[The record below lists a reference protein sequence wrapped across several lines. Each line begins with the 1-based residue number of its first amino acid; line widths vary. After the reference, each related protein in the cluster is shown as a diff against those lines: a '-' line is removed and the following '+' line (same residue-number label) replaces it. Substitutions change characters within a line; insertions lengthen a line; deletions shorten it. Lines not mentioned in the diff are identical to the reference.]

1 MGLSPRHGTNRE
13 SNKAYTGGINM
24 GTFAFKMP
32 DIGEG
37 VVEGEVVEWM
47 VAVGDVVKEDDPI
60 LSVMTD
66 KATVEIPSPV
76 DGKVTKVI
84 GEAGDILPVGVVCIE
99 FEVDGA
105 GNASASE
112 EAPTKKEAEPAK
124 EEPKAT
130 PAPTPAPKAAAETPP
145 APTPAPAM
153 APVPRAPGTK
163 ALASPAVR
171 QRAREANI
179 SLDHVS
185 GSGPAGRISHADL
198 DTHIAGGASGA
209 SRSAPVG
216 GRARVQLNG
225 TEAMKVIGLR
235 RKIAD
240 SMIASYSTIPHFS
253 YFEEVDVTALEE
265 LRQHLNATRPEGA
278 PKLTY
283 LPFIMQALVRA
294 LAERPECNALYD
306 DEANIVTRHEA
317 INLGI
322 ATQTDRGLFVPVVK
336 HVEAMDIWQSATE
349 MGRVTSA
356 TRDGKAGVEDLSGST
371 FTITSL
377 GRLGGLGATP
387 IINKPEVGIL
397 GVHNAKDRA
406 VVRNGAVVIRRMM
419 NLSSS
424 WDHRVVDGH
433 DGATLVQL
441 VKTYLENPATIFM

>member
-1 MGLSPRHGTNRE
+1 
-13 SNKAYTGGINM
+13 M

-47 VAVGDVVKEDDPI
+47 VAVGDTVKEDDPI

-76 DGKVTKVI
+76 DGTVTKVV

-105 GNASASE
+105 GNASASDDAPAAK
-112 EAPTKKEAEPAK
+112 EAPAPAAK
-124 EEPKAT
+124 ESKPEPTPEVA
-130 PAPTPAPKAAAETPP
+130 PAPTPAPKAAA
-145 APTPAPAM
+145 TPAPAA
-153 APVPRAPGTK
+153 APVARAPGTK

-179 SLDHVS
+179 SLDHVA

-198 DTHIAGGASGA
+198 DAHIAGGASGA
-209 SRSAPVG
+209 SRAAPMG
-216 GRARVQLNG
+216 GRARTELNG

-240 SMIASYSTIPHFS
+240 SMIASYSSIPHFS

-283 LPFIMQALVRA
+283 LPFIMQALVKA
-294 LAERPECNALYD
+294 LAQRPECNALYD
-306 DEANIVTRHEA
+306 DEANVVTRHEA

-349 MGRVTSA
+349 MGRVTGA
-356 TRDGKAGVEDLSGST
+356 TRDGKAGVEDLTGST

-406 VVRNGAVVIRRMM
+406 VVRDGAVVIRRMM

>member
-1 MGLSPRHGTNRE
+1 
-13 SNKAYTGGINM
+13 M

-99 FEVDGA
+99 FEVEGS

-112 EAPTKKEAEPAK
+112 QAPAKTEAAPAK
-124 EEPKAT
+124 EEAKPV
-130 PAPTPAPKAAAETPP
+130 
-145 APTPAPAM
+145 PAPAPEPVAAP
-153 APVPRAPGTK
+153 APVPVAAAPVARAAGTK

-179 SLDHVS
+179 SLDHVA

-198 DTHIAGGASGA
+198 DAHIAGGASGA
-209 SRSAPVG
+209 SRAAPVG
-216 GRARVQLNG
+216 GRARVELNG
-225 TEAMKVIGLR
+225 TETMKVIGLR

-265 LRQHLNATRPEGA
+265 LRQHLNATRPAGA

-283 LPFIMQALVRA
+283 LPFIMQALVKA

-306 DEANIVTRHEA
+306 DEANVVTRHEA
-317 INLGI
+317 VNLGI

-336 HVEAMDIWQSATE
+336 HVEAMDIWQSASE
-349 MGRVTSA
+349 MGRVTSE
-356 TRDGKAGVEDLSGST
+356 TRDGKAGVEDLTGST

-406 VVRNGAVVIRRMM
+406 VVRNGAVVVRRMM

>member
-1 MGLSPRHGTNRE
+1 
-13 SNKAYTGGINM
+13 M

-47 VAVGDVVKEDDPI
+47 VAVGDSVKEDDPI

-76 DGKVTKVI
+76 DGKVTMVI

-99 FEVDGA
+99 FEVDGD
-105 GNASASE
+105 GNASSA
-112 EAPTKKEAEPAK
+112 EAAP
-124 EEPKAT
+124 EPKAET
-130 PAPTPAPKAAAETPP
+130 APAPEPKAEPKA
-145 APTPAPAM
+145 APTPAPAP
-153 APVPRAPGTK
+153 APAPAAVVARAPGTK

-171 QRAREANI
+171 QRARQANI
-179 SLDHVS
+179 DLNFVA

-198 DTHIAGGASGA
+198 DAHIAGGASGA
-209 SRSAPVG
+209 SSARPMG
-216 GRARVQLNG
+216 ASARIEKNG
-225 TEAMKVIGLR
+225 TEDIKVIGLR
-235 RKIAD
+235 RKIAEG
-240 SMIASYSTIPHFS
+240 MISSYTTIPHFS

-283 LPFIMQALVRA
+283 LPFIMQALVKA
-294 LAERPECNALYD
+294 LEERPECNALYD
-306 DEANIVTRHEA
+306 DDSNVVTRHEA

-349 MGRVTSA
+349 MTRVTSA
-356 TRDGKAGVEDLSGST
+356 TRDGKASADDLSGST

-406 VVRNGAVVIRRMM
+406 VVKDGNIVIRRIM

-433 DGATLVQL
+433 DGASLVQL
-441 VKTYLENPATIFM
+441 VKSYLEHPATIFM

>member
-1 MGLSPRHGTNRE
+1 MGKYE
-13 SNKAYTGGINM
+13 
-24 GTFAFKMP
+24 FKLP

-47 VAVGDVVKEDDPI
+47 VAVGDTVKEDDPI

-66 KATVEIPSPV
+66 KATVEIPAPC
-76 DGKVTKVI
+76 DGVVASI
-84 GEAGDILPVGVVCIE
+84 VGEAGDILPVGGVCIVFDVE
-99 FEVDGA
+99 GE
-105 GNASASE
+105 GNAS
-112 EAPTKKEAEPAK
+112 EAAEPVA
-124 EEPKAT
+124 E
-130 PAPTPAPKAAAETPP
+130 ETPVVEETP
-145 APTPAPAM
+145 EPVVEETTPEPVPAPAPAAPAAA
-153 APVPRAPGTK
+153 APVARAAGTK

-171 QRAREANI
+171 QRARAANI
-179 SLDHVS
+179 DLQLVA

-198 DTHIAGGASGA
+198 DRHIAGGAA
-209 SRSAPVG
+209 AATPAMPMG
-216 GRARVQLNG
+216 GVAKVARNG
-225 TEAMKVIGLR
+225 TEDIKVIGLR

-240 SMIASYSTIPHFS
+240 GMMSSYSTIPHFS
-253 YFEEVDVTALEE
+253 YFEEVDVTELEA

-283 LPFIMQALVRA
+283 LPFIMQALVKA
-294 LAERPECNALYD
+294 LAQRPECNAVYD
-306 DEANIVTRHEA
+306 DEAGVVTRHEA

-322 ATQTDRGLFVPVVK
+322 ATQTDRGLYVPVVK
-336 HVEAMDIWQSATE
+336 HVEAMDIWQSAAE
-349 MGRVTSA
+349 MGRVTQA
-356 TRDGKAGVEDLSGST
+356 TRDGKAGVDDLTGST

-406 VVRNGAVVIRRMM
+406 VVHNGHVVVRRIM

-433 DGATLVQL
+433 DGASLVQL
-441 VKTYLENPATIFM
+441 VKSYLEHPATIFM